1 MTIRQLEKTDFPRL
15 IDIEQL
21 TQTAPWTELAF
32 KRCWE
37 AGYPGWVKEKD
48 DTIVGFILLSLAIG
62 ECHILNL
69 CVHPDY
75 QRQGLG
81 LEMLEFGMQWA
92 KGQRAGIVYLEVRRS
107 NKAAIALYGRM
118 NFKLIGERKD
128 YYMSL
133 KGHEDALVFAR
144 DVGIE

>member
-1 MTIRQLEKTDFPRL
+1 MTIRQLEKMDFPRL
-15 IDIEQL
+15 LDIEQL
-21 TQTAPWTELAF
+21 TQIAPWSELAF

-48 DTIVGFILLSLAIG
+48 ENVVGYILLSLAVG

-81 LEMLEFGMQWA
+81 HEMMEYGMQWA
-92 KGQRAGIVYLEVRRS
+92 KEQNAGIVYLEVRRS
-107 NKAAIALYGRM
+107 NKAAIALYRRM
-118 NFKLIGERKD
+118 NFKLIGERKG
-128 YYMSL
+128 YYATP
-133 KGHEDALVFAR
+133 KGNEDALVFAR